1 MNTKE
6 LEKIL
11 ELLNEENGN
20 TWTYSIED
28 GEISSQ
34 ENFEEKV
41 KWGNTNEDGVHWNG
55 VAPIT
60 FLDCQ
65 NKLAD
70 AQSAIVLE
78 NIQQTRKISYPSIN
92 EQLDMLYWDSVNG
105 TTTWKDAIAQVK
117 ADNPKSE

>member
-41 KWGNTNEDGVHWNG
+41 KWGNTDEDGVHWNG

>member
-41 KWGNTNEDGVHWNG
+41 KWGNADEDGVHWNG